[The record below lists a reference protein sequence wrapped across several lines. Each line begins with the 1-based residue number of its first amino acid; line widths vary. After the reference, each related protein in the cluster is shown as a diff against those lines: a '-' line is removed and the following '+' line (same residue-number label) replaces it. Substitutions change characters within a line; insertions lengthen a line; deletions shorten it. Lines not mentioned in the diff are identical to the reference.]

1 MTPNRFQARG
11 TRLQTF
17 REKSWQQMKSVFL
30 KILFSI
36 LLRLP
41 NFVFA
46 FIFFLAYP
54 IYKHLHRERA
64 YGRVVK
70 HLENAKVYCTRIG
83 AEFNE
88 CFADDMFK
96 GIYWNAIDSYR
107 GLVRMKSVTDRIVF
121 ENEEIIRDALQG
133 NAKKGI
139 VASPIA
145 AISIHQGS
153 FELLHRSLCR
163 YSNNVHLVTDTL
175 GNGSLRKVIQELRSD
190 SHLTEYSPD
199 ESRALVRNLF
209 KSKGILAMVF
219 DQGKHTK
226 GNKVKLFGQD
236 STLYLRLPEL
246 VNQMGAGIVTFRTFT
261 RSRNC
266 SENNCTSNRTAGD
279 FRGEIVIRFEKYYPP
294 KYDAAINAG
303 DKNSDATSA
312 APSAAPLVESIA
324 KEVETWIAENPAQ
337 WSWNYHGNF
346 KA

>member
-1 MTPNRFQARG
+1 
-11 TRLQTF
+11 
-17 REKSWQQMKSVFL
+17 MKSVFL
-30 KILFSI
+30 KIFFFI

-54 IYKHLHRERA
+54 IYKHLRRERA

-70 HLENAKVYCTRIG
+70 HLENAKAYCARVG
-83 AEFNE
+83 AKFSKCSEKFNV
-88 CFADDMFK
+88 CSADDMFK

-107 GLVRMKSVTDRIVF
+107 GLARMKCVTDRIVF
-121 ENEEIIRDALQG
+121 ENEEIIRDAIAQG
-133 NAKKGI
+133 
-139 VASPIA
+139 PIA

-190 SHLTEYSPD
+190 PHLTEYSPE
-199 ESRALVRNLF
+199 ESRTLIRNLF
-209 KSKGILAMVF
+209 KVKDVANGEQVSGNGILAMVF

-246 VNQMGAGIVTFRTFT
+246 INQMGAGIVTFRTFT
-261 RSRNC
+261 
-266 SENNCTSNRTAGD
+266 EGGL
-279 FRGEIVIRFEKYYPP
+279 RGKIVIRFEKYYPP
-294 KYDAAINAG
+294 KYDATISDAH
-303 DKNSDATSA
+303 KNSD
-312 APSAAPLVESIA
+312 APLVESIA

-346 KA
+346 KG

>member
-1 MTPNRFQARG
+1 
-11 TRLQTF
+11 
-17 REKSWQQMKSVFL
+17 MKSVFL
-30 KILFSI
+30 KILFFI

-70 HLENAKVYCTRIG
+70 HLENAKSYCDGIG
-83 AEFNE
+83 AEFSE

-107 GLVRMKSVTDRIVF
+107 GLARMKSVTGRIVF
-121 ENEEIIRDALQG
+121 ENEEIIWDALKG
-133 NAKKGI
+133 NSEKGI
-139 VASPIA
+139 TAGPIA

-190 SHLTEYSPD
+190 PHLTEYSPD
-199 ESRALVRNLF
+199 ESRALIRNLF
-209 KSKGILAMVF
+209 KVKDVANGEQVSGNGILAMVF

-261 RSRNC
+261 
-266 SENNCTSNRTAGD
+266 EGGL
-279 FRGEIVIRFEKYYPP
+279 RGKIVIRFEKYYPP
-294 KYDAAINAG
+294 KYDATISDAH
-303 DKNSDATSA
+303 KNSD
-312 APSAAPLVESIA
+312 APLVESIA

-346 KA
+346 KG